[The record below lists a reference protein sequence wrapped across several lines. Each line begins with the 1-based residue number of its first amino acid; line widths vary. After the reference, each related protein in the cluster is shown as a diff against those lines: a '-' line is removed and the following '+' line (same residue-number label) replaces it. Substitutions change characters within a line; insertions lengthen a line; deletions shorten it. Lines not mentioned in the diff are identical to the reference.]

1 MELLLLLLIIVTIL
15 YLSAERVKKL
25 KNRQALEQVKADWQS
40 IRQRKER
47 YNFVKIDRY
56 LDTSQAQFHRLTDQT
71 IEDLDFEKLFKF
83 IDKTTSKIGQQF
95 LYKKL
100 LEPSNR
106 TQDESEKYIRLFT
119 ENKEQREKTQAALLT
134 LANDDA

>member
-119 ENKEQREKTQAALLT
+119 ENKELREKTQAALL
-134 LANDDA
+134 